1 VLLVEINLQ
10 SYRVAKQDM
19 LLVDEYV
26 EGMMERVDSV
36 PENQLQALQEIEKEK
51 LRVAKVYNSK
61 VREKSFQIE
70 EMVWKMILPLG
81 SKDRKFRKWSPSW
94 EGPFRI
100 IGIVPGNSYFI
111 ETLEGRKVEKALNG
125 EYLKKY
131 FPVFGRALEQW

>member
-51 LRVAKVYNSK
+51 LRVAKVYN
-61 VREKSFQIE
+61 
-70 EMVWKMILPLG
+70 
-81 SKDRKFRKWSPSW
+81 
-94 EGPFRI
+94 
-100 IGIVPGNSYFI
+100 
-111 ETLEGRKVEKALNG
+111 
-125 EYLKKY
+125 
-131 FPVFGRALEQW
+131 